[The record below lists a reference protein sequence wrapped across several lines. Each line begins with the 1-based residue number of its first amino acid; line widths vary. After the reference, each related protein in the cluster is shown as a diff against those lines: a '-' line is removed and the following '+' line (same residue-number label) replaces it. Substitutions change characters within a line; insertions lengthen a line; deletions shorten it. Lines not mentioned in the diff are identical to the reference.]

1 MPYFLWNLQ
10 MDDHAGRLDIRH
22 VVPHDVLAV
31 RADGTKGVLA
41 SANGKDVVW
50 YDVTDIES
58 ASVIIHLQ
66 VP

>member
-1 MPYFLWNLQ
+1 MIYYFK
-10 MDDHAGRLDIRH
+10 DGSTGRLSK
-22 VVPHDVLAV
+22 
-31 RADGTKGVLA
+31 DGTKGILA